1 MNYYEI
7 LKVSKNASEQQIKD
21 SYKML
26 IKKYHPDI
34 YKGNKEFAEK
44 TSAELNNAYSVLS
57 DPKKRAE
64 YDLSLLPSNDTLDNT
79 STSST
84 YSSYQNYK
92 YYQQTYE
99 EQRQEKE
106 NWNQNFKKK
115 LYKYVDDHTKN
126 LSQSTRIVIVLIVIF
141 IALLFLLLSIMDYL
155 KIIKPI

>member
-34 YKGNKEFAEK
+34 YKGSKEFAEK

-57 DPKKRAE
+57 DPNKRAE

-92 YYQQTYE
+92 YYQQAYE
-99 EQRQEKE
+99 EQTQEKE
-106 NWNQNFKKK
+106 NWNQKFKKK

-141 IALLFLLLSIMDYL
+141 IALLFLLLSIIDYL
-155 KIIKPI
+155 KFIIN